1 MRNVKANSPL
11 RHVESYDPNKSLERA
26 EASLEKEGYC
36 VKDENGEYTD
46 EFVRS
51 VTERDAADI
60 NEILNAFATG
70 KLAGENVTLKEIM
83 TSVDFPQLFY
93 AATEILMKSRIVPD
107 RLISRNL
114 FETIP
119 YAGNAINVTIRT
131 LGGVEVEEVPEGS
144 KYPETSSAVSDQAFR
159 IYLEIKKYGAKVAG
173 TRELLESDNWGI
185 FAYTVKSLAD
195 ELLNKKEALCVKML
209 NEMAGHTL
217 KDNADAANVQLGSCT
232 GRGID
237 GAQNGA
243 LGLDDIME
251 ILAWMEM
258 RGYMID
264 TIMIHPFAWALW
276 ARDTEI
282 REVMMGNGVTYIPQ
296 GGPAPGWDPM
306 PWGSLGQPWSKYGG
320 AGTQSLT
327 PAAANAAGASSWNA
341 PDSLYGKLGIGT
353 GYAWP
358 NLTPFGATY
367 YTTPKHVD
375 RPFKILVTPLV
386 PYYQISGGSKAG
398 KYACNIVFADSRKCG
413 LILQE
418 QGRAVA
424 VARNVVIDRTYAFDN
439 VNSQTLSA
447 LTTTTN
453 LV

>member
-251 ILAWMEM
+251 ILAWME
-258 RGYMID
+258 
-264 TIMIHPFAWALW
+264 
-276 ARDTEI
+276 
-282 REVMMGNGVTYIPQ
+282 
-296 GGPAPGWDPM
+296 
-306 PWGSLGQPWSKYGG
+306 
-320 AGTQSLT
+320 
-327 PAAANAAGASSWNA
+327 
-341 PDSLYGKLGIGT
+341 
-353 GYAWP
+353 
-358 NLTPFGATY
+358 
-367 YTTPKHVD
+367 
-375 RPFKILVTPLV
+375 
-386 PYYQISGGSKAG
+386 
-398 KYACNIVFADSRKCG
+398 
-413 LILQE
+413 
-418 QGRAVA
+418 
-424 VARNVVIDRTYAFDN
+424 
-439 VNSQTLSA
+439 
-447 LTTTTN
+447 
-453 LV
+453 

>member
-1 MRNVKANSPL
+1 
-11 RHVESYDPNKSLERA
+11 
-26 EASLEKEGYC
+26 
-36 VKDENGEYTD
+36 
-46 EFVRS
+46 
-51 VTERDAADI
+51 
-60 NEILNAFATG
+60 
-70 KLAGENVTLKEIM
+70 
-83 TSVDFPQLFY
+83 
-93 AATEILMKSRIVPD
+93 
-107 RLISRNL
+107 
-114 FETIP
+114 
-119 YAGNAINVTIRT
+119 
-131 LGGVEVEEVPEGS
+131 
-144 KYPETSSAVSDQAFR
+144 
-159 IYLEIKKYGAKVAG
+159 
-173 TRELLESDNWGI
+173 
-185 FAYTVKSLAD
+185 
-195 ELLNKKEALCVKML
+195 
-209 NEMAGHTL
+209 
-217 KDNADAANVQLGSCT
+217 
-232 GRGID
+232 
-237 GAQNGA
+237 
-243 LGLDDIME
+243 
-251 ILAWMEM
+251 
-258 RGYMID
+258 MID

-413 LILQE
+413 LILQKENPTMEQWADIEREINYIKIRERYGMALQE